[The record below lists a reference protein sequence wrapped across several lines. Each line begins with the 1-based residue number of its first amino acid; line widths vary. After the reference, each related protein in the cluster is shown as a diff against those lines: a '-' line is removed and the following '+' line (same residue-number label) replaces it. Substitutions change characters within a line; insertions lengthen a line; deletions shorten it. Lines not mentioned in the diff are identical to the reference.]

1 MDAPAANQV
10 PDKIK
15 LVRTHTQAFISKN
28 WSFKCTREDFFLS
41 PEFHPM
47 FRQIKLD
54 TKYAV
59 LCYCNVDGKF
69 MVKGYV
75 VFNNEISQP
84 TLEAAFSPHL
94 EWLVENDDH
103 SANISHALEGVYT
116 MEQHGK
122 ITN

>member
-1 MDAPAANQV
+1 MDAPAEIKEES
-10 PDKIK
+10 KIK

-28 WSFKCTREDFFLS
+28 WSFKCTREDVFLS
-41 PEFHPM
+41 PD
-47 FRQIKLD
+47 FRPLMQQIRLD
-54 TKYAV
+54 AKYSV
-59 LCYCNVDGKF
+59 LCFCNVDGKF
-69 MVKGYV
+69 IAKGYV

-84 TLEAAFSPHL
+84 TLEAAFSSHL

-103 SANISHALEGVYT
+103 SANISHALDGVYT